1 MAGIK
6 NFKVDQ
12 STNFTFTIIYKDPDG
27 DPIDLTQYRVFMDIK
42 SAPGS
47 KKVLASLTQGNGITV
62 TPLQGKIEV
71 NATPDN
77 LNEGFFVS
85 GSINSARPL
94 DVLLDEN
101 ATDYLVTETDDRLIT
116 NLIPIY

>member
-12 STNFTFTIIYKDPDG
+12 STSFTFTIIYKDPDG

-71 NATPDN
+71 NATPDKTAKFAYPKSAYD
-77 LNEGFFVS
+77 LVVEHIPTGQLTRLVEGWLEVS
-85 GSINSARPL
+85 RA
-94 DVLLDEN
+94 
-101 ATDYLVTETDDRLIT
+101 VTVV
-116 NLIPIY
+116 